1 MQSSSSFPVLPPELV
16 KAYLEQLGFFNK
28 TRFLHHPT
36 FEGLTELLKAH
47 LNKYPYEA
55 LDISV
60 LRPPQ
65 DLSKEALVNR

>member
-1 MQSSSSFPVLPPELV
+1 MQSSNSFPVLPPELV
-16 KAYLEQLGFFNK
+16 KTYLEQLGLFNK
-28 TRFLHHPT
+28 TKLLHHPT

-60 LRPPQ
+60 VRPPQ

>member
-1 MQSSSSFPVLPPELV
+1 MQSSNSFPVLPPELV
-16 KAYLEQLGFFNK
+16 KAYLEQLGLFNK
-28 TRFLHHPT
+28 TKLLHHPT

-60 LRPPQ
+60 VRPPQ